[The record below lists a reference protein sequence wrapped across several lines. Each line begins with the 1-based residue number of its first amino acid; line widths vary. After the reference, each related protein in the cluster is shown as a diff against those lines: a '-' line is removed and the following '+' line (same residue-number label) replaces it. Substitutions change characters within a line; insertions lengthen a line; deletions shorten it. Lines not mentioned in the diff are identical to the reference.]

1 MSEHP
6 ALADLLTAL
15 EAGVRDLE
23 PAEAPAVVTRLGAIL
38 ATAGA
43 RLATPPHANGGDV
56 PDRTVT
62 VKRVHEITTMS
73 VDWIYR
79 KAKAGALPFAR
90 PIGRKW
96 VFSAAGLAKWLRGRA
111 P

>member
-1 MSEHP
+1 MSGPGWRPIP
-6 ALADLLTAL
+6 ASSSGNANRPADERHSSAFAWG
-15 EAGVRDLE
+15 EGY
-23 PAEAPAVVTRLGAIL
+23 
-38 ATAGA
+38 
-43 RLATPPHANGGDV
+43 
-56 PDRTVT
+56 RTVT

-96 VFSAAGLAKWLRGRA
+96 VFSAAGLAKWLASRR
-111 P
+111 PR